1 MADANTT
8 TTGSGSSGT
17 IAATAVPPA
26 AQESHSFPPFD
37 PTTFAPQLFWL
48 AITFIGL
55 YVLLS
60 RMALPRI
67 STVLTE
73 RKNRIEGDLQ
83 EAERLKGETDTAL
96 KAYEK
101 ALSDARKRAG
111 GIAREVRDTL
121 KSETDAERARAGKI
135 ARDSM
140 ADAEARIAA
149 AKAQALGNVST
160 IASDTASEIVRQ
172 LIGIDVPPGEVDA
185 AVRASSTS

>member
-1 MADANTT
+1 MADTNA

-17 IAATAVPPA
+17 TATTAAPAA
-26 AQESHSFPPFD
+26 AQESHNFPPFD
-37 PTTFAPQLFWL
+37 PTTFGPQIFWL

-101 ALSDARKRAG
+101 ALSDARKKAG

-121 KSETDAERARAGKI
+121 KSETDAERARADKT

-149 AKAQALGNVST
+149 AKAKALGSVST